1 MRMKTVLSG
10 IVGLFCAAWVSN
22 SSATD
27 IVSFNAPGQWVTQ
40 RTDAIVAK
48 VQLDTSKIPQK
59 KIEFSLS
66 KVEDGK
72 KKLIATKTF
81 KVTDYTQEYA
91 LGSAGSPLCGG
102 KDFLRIDWSIPGTK
116 DKGMLF
122 PVGVVNL
129 DKIPKIEPIH
139 AVKVKDAIDAKNWA
153 SLIGGVKYST
163 VKGNDFGLLWTP
175 KSLVIVC
182 KKMQTKDIVRFAFDG
197 KNGKNAFMSH
207 PDRTIDMYQSKDS
220 LGTLFYER
228 AFVNDTLAYNQ
239 MTWRNDIAM
248 VGDKQTAVIVV
259 PWYDLGMLPLD
270 GRSFGFAAFDIDDKA
285 KALAAVPEKA
295 RYFVPGSWGTVVL
308 DK

>member
-1 MRMKTVLSG
+1 MRKQIVFSC
-10 IVGLFCAAWVSN
+10 IVGLFCAAGFSN
-22 SSATD
+22 SGATD
-27 IVSFNAPGQWVTQ
+27 IVSFNSPGQWVTQ
-40 RTDAIVAK
+40 RTDVIVAK

-66 KVEDGK
+66 KIEDGK
-72 KKLIATKTF
+72 KKPISTKTF
-81 KVTDYTQEYA
+81 KVTDYTQEYK
-91 LGSAGSPLCGG
+91 LGSAGTTLCGG

-116 DKGMLF
+116 EKGMLF

-129 DKIPKIEPIH
+129 DKLSKIEPLH

-153 SLIGGVKYST
+153 PLIGGVKYTSI
-163 VKGNDFGLLWTP
+163 KGNDFGLLWTP
-175 KSLVIVC
+175 KSLAIVC
-182 KKMQTKDIVRFAFDG
+182 RKTKTMDIVRFAFDG

-207 PDRTIDMYQSKDS
+207 PDRTIDLYQDKDS

-228 AFVNDTLAYNQ
+228 GFANDTLAYNLNS
-239 MTWRNDIAM
+239 WRNDISV

-270 GRSFGFAAFDIDDKA
+270 GRTFGFAAFVVDDKA
-285 KALAAVPEKA
+285 KAVAAVPEKA
-295 RYFVPGSWGTVVL
+295 KYFVPGSWGTVVL

>member
-1 MRMKTVLSG
+1 MRKQAVFSC
-10 IVGLFCAAWVSN
+10 IVGLFCAAWFSN
-22 SSATD
+22 SGATD
-27 IVSFNAPGQWVTQ
+27 IVSFNSPGQWVTQ
-40 RTDAIVAK
+40 RTDVIVAK

-72 KKLIATKTF
+72 KKVIATKTF
-81 KVTDYTQEYA
+81 KVTDYTQEYT
-91 LGSAGSPLCGG
+91 LGRAATMLCGG
-102 KDFLRIDWSIPGTK
+102 KDFLRLDWSIPGTK
-116 DKGMLF
+116 DKGMMF

-129 DKIPKIEPIH
+129 DKLPKIEPLH

-153 SLIGGVKYST
+153 SLTGSVKYAS

-182 KKMQTKDIVRFAFDG
+182 KKTQTKDVVRFAFDC
-197 KNGKNAFMSH
+197 KNGKNAFLSH
-207 PDRTIDMYQSKDS
+207 PDRTVDLYLGKDS

-228 AFVNDTLAYNQ
+228 GFVNDTLSYNLNS
-239 MTWRNDIAM
+239 WHNDIAM
-248 VGDKQTAVIVV
+248 LGDKQTAVIVL

-270 GRSFGFAAFDIDDKA
+270 DRTFGFAAFVIDDKA

-295 RYFVPGSWGTVVL
+295 KYFVPGSWGTVVL